1 MRYLEA
7 LEVETRALLLL
18 HQSFDR
24 LLSLYQTF
32 S

>member
-1 MRYLEA
+1 MRHLEA

-18 HQSFDR
+18 YQSFDR